1 MITAT
6 RKHKQRIGIGI
17 GMAALAI
24 AVALFLWNQSYK
36 GDKARKA
43 STVKVVRGNMDIK
56 LVVNGTVTSHSCV
69 AIRPPIPGR
78 IESILVAEGDHVLRG
93 RVVGTISSAERVT
106 LLDAAATRGQAEL
119 RKWKDMIKPAP
130 LVAPVSGVVIS
141 RNADPGSTVSAET
154 ELLTISDRLIVRVQL
169 HEDDIAKIYT
179 GQRVQVTVDAMPDML
194 VKGTVERIA
203 YNAKLIN
210 NVHTYETDLAVP
222 DLPANVRSGMGVNI
236 TFTLA
241 HRTNV
246 LLLPSSA
253 IRESN
258 GVSTV
263 KLADD
268 DTVTHLTIKTGLR
281 DGQMVEIV
289 SGLTEAQAVIDESGN
304 GSHTDSKNKSPIMN
318 SYNKN

>member
-1 MITAT
+1 MITAI
-6 RKHKQRIGIGI
+6 RKHKQRIGIG
-17 GMAALAI
+17 MAVLAI
-24 AVALFLWNQSYK
+24 AGALFLWNQSYK
-36 GDKARKA
+36 GDKARKT
-43 STVKVVRGNMDIK
+43 STVKVLRGNMDIK
-56 LVVNGTVTSHSCV
+56 LVVNGTVTPHSCV
-69 AIRPPIPGR
+69 AIRPSIPGR
-78 IESILVAEGDHVLRG
+78 IESILVAEGAHVLRG

-106 LLDAAATRGQAEL
+106 LLDAAATRGQEEL
-119 RKWKDMIKPAP
+119 RKWEDMIKPAP
-130 LVAPVSGVVIS
+130 LVAPVSGIVIS
-141 RNADPGSTVSAET
+141 RNAEPGNTVSAET
-154 ELLTISDRLIVRVQL
+154 ELLTISDRLIVRAQL

-179 GQRVQVTVDAMPDML
+179 GQRVQVMVDAMPDL
-194 VKGTVERIA
+194 LIKGTVERIA
-203 YNAKLIN
+203 YNAKLVN
-210 NVHTYETDLAVP
+210 NVHTYETDMAVP

-263 KLADD
+263 QLADD
-268 DTVTHLTIKTGLR
+268 DTVTRLAIKTGLR

-289 SGLTEAQAVIDESGN
+289 SGLTEAQAVVDESVN
-304 GSHTDSKNKSPIMN
+304 GSHTDSKTKSPIMN